1 MKLCFLFAIVTLH
14 ASGARVPESAD
25 GYQER
30 FVVGTVI
37 GVNPELALVTI
48 RGPDLLGR
56 LRIRFKSYKV
66 KQPFVLYGLEPGDR
80 ITAVFSSRDN
90 MLHRLRRIQKFP
102 ALVSGAG
109 H

>member
-1 MKLCFLFAIVTLH
+1 MKLCLLFAILVTLH

-25 GYQER
+25 GYQEC

-66 KQPFVLYGLEPGDR
+66 KQPFVLYGLEPGTESPPSFQAGTTCS
-80 ITAVFSSRDN
+80 TA
-90 MLHRLRRIQKFP
+90 
-102 ALVSGAG
+102 
-109 H
+109 

>member
-1 MKLCFLFAIVTLH
+1 MKLFLLFAILVTLH
-14 ASGARVPESAD
+14 AAGRRIPESAD

-56 LRIRFKSYKV
+56 LRIRFQSYKV
-66 KQPFVLYGLEPGDR
+66 KQPFFLYSLKPGDR
-80 ITAVFSSRDN
+80 ITAVFSTRDS
-90 MLHRLRRIQKFP
+90 MLHRLRRIEKHPVFV
-102 ALVSGAG
+102 LR
-109 H
+109 